1 MIIIRSEKEAAVVA
15 ALDKLFQGDE
25 SVSILQSEDE
35 VTMEELAASMAFNAK
50 QSRIYI
56 GRLER
61 NTRKLDESMRA
72 IERYLEPMA
81 AYFAYLL
88 AETGIDEVG
97 ANDLRRKREIREQT
111 IHTPKID
118 GTR

>member
-1 MIIIRSEKEAAVVA
+1 
-15 ALDKLFQGDE
+15 
-25 SVSILQSEDE
+25 
-35 VTMEELAASMAFNAK
+35 
-50 QSRIYI
+50 
-56 GRLER
+56 
-61 NTRKLDESMRA
+61 
-72 IERYLEPMA
+72 
-81 AYFAYLL
+81 LL